1 MPCVDLALQILYDEP
16 LRADHHHEHEYAICS
31 LTVRAGVPSSTAQ
44 LSWSVED
51 HARVAGLIRAAL
63 DALDDSIDDAHVA
76 ERAAAAEPVI
86 ARALGEPTEAG
97 AA

>member
-1 MPCVDLALQILYDEP
+1 MPCARLNLQIFGGEP
-16 LRADHHHEHEYAICS
+16 LTVEPYHAHPICS
-31 LTVRAGVPSSTAQ
+31 LAVRAGVPSSSAW

-51 HARVAGLIRAAL
+51 HARVTGLIRAAL
-63 DALDDSIDDAHVA
+63 DALDDSIDDARVA

>member
-1 MPCVDLALQILYDEP
+1 MPCAVLNLQFFPGDPLAVEP
-16 LRADHHHEHEYAICS
+16 HHAHSICS
-31 LTVRAGVPSSTAQ
+31 LTMRAGVPSSTAR

-63 DALDDSIDDAHVA
+63 DALDDSIDDARVA
-76 ERAAAAEPVI
+76 ARAAAAEPVI

>member
-1 MPCVDLALQILYDEP
+1 MQIFPDDPLTVEP
-16 LRADHHHEHEYAICS
+16 YHANQICS
-31 LTVRAGVPSSTAQ
+31 LTVRAGVPSSTAR

-63 DALDDSIDDAHVA
+63 DALDDSIDDARVA

-86 ARALGEPTEAG
+86 ARALGEPTETG